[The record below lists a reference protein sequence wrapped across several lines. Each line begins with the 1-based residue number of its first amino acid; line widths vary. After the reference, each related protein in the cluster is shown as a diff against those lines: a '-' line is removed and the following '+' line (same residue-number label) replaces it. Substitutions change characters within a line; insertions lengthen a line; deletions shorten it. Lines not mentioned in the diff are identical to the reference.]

1 MDYRR
6 VRQCAQKQTETVG
19 LVHSLDIL
27 IRHAVWL
34 FGQDDPAP
42 PPHPIFSSDF
52 GNSHDP
58 AGLGLGDTCP
68 SPWLRYCSRLLLLMA
83 QAPAISR
90 PTHGRFSHDRVY

>member
-19 LVHSLDIL
+19 LVQSLDIL

-42 PPHPIFSSDF
+42 PPHLSGLSGLQSLSPIKTD
-52 GNSHDP
+52 
-58 AGLGLGDTCP
+58 
-68 SPWLRYCSRLLLLMA
+68 SRCVVILSL
-83 QAPAISR
+83 I
-90 PTHGRFSHDRVY
+90 HI

>member
-42 PPHPIFSSDF
+42 PPHPIFFPRILAIYMTRPDW
-52 GNSHDP
+52 GWGTRAPPRGYATAVD
-58 AGLGLGDTCP
+58 C
-68 SPWLRYCSRLLLLMA
+68 YC
-83 QAPAISR
+83 
-90 PTHGRFSHDRVY
+90 